1 MRKILA
7 EEKISQS
14 ERRNYRSSFGATLLF
29 SGVQVYQI
37 LVRIIR
43 SKFIALFIGPGGMG
57 ITSLL
62 RSTTDLI
69 SASTN
74 LGLKT
79 SGVKTVASA
88 NAEADTER
96 ISKTIA
102 VLRRLIVLTGLVGAA
117 ICAFLSPVWSRISFG
132 NNDYM
137 WSFVFVSAIILI
149 DQLNNGELVLLQG
162 MQQKKMLAQA
172 NIIGQ
177 TIGLVV
183 TIPLYY
189 FYGVAAIVW
198 VLVLSSLISFGVSRF
213 FTRKLNISETK
224 ISWRDTFYVGREMIK
239 LGIFL
244 SLQYLFAQA
253 SLYIIRNFI
262 SNWGSLDDVG
272 LYSAGTSIV
281 DGYLGLIFTAM
292 ATDYFPRL
300 AATHSNKEMNAA
312 VKGQAE
318 ISMLLFAPIV
328 VAFLVFLKP
337 IIVLLYSDRFLPIE
351 GMMYAAM
358 SATII
363 KALAWS
369 LSYTI
374 LAKGKPSYFF
384 FNELISM
391 LYSVPIRLLA
401 YNYWGLTGFGYAIV
415 FTYILYL
422 IQLILV
428 TKKLF
433 GTTVGKTEWSIC
445 GIACLFIG
453 IALLV
458 KLTFSVTVGY
468 LIGSLLLVATAIY
481 SFNELN
487 KRMDITDILKKR
499 LLTKNQE

>member
-1 MRKILA
+1 MAEGKIT
-7 EEKISQS
+7 QS
-14 ERRNYRSSFGATLLF
+14 ERSNYRSSFGATLLF
-29 SGVQVYQI
+29 SGVQIYQI
-37 LVRIIR
+37 IIRIVR
-43 SKFIALFIGPGGMG
+43 SKFIALFIGPLGMG

-88 NAEADTER
+88 KAEGDMER
-96 ISKTIA
+96 ISKTIT
-102 VLRRLIVLTGLVGAA
+102 VLRRLILLTGLVGAA
-117 ICAFLSPVWSRISFG
+117 ICAFFSPVWSKISFG

-137 WSFVFVSAIILI
+137 WSFVFVSVIILI

-162 MQQKKMLAQA
+162 MQQRRMLAKA

-198 VLVLSSLISFGVSRF
+198 VLVLSSVITFCVSRS
-213 FTRKLNISETK
+213 FTRKLIIPKAK
-224 ISWRDTFYVGREMIK
+224 ISWRETFDIGREMIK

-262 SNWGSLDDVG
+262 SNWGTLDDVG
-272 LYSAGTSIV
+272 LYGAGTSIV

-300 AATHSNKEMNAA
+300 AATHSNNEMNAA

-337 IIVLLYSDRFLPIE
+337 IIVLLYSNKFLPIE

-384 FNELISM
+384 LNELISM
-391 LYSVPIRLLA
+391 LYSVPIKLLA
-401 YNYWGLTGFGYAIV
+401 YKYWGLTGFGYAIV

-422 IQLILV
+422 IQLIIV

-433 GTTVGKTEWSIC
+433 GTTVGKTEWTIC
-445 GIACLFIG
+445 AVSCLCICM
-453 IALLV
+453 ALFAKVLCPV
-458 KLTFSVTVGY
+458 
-468 LIGSLLLVATAIY
+468 LIGYIVGSVLLIGTAIY
-481 SFNELN
+481 SYVELN
-487 KRMDITDILKKR
+487 KRMDITDIVKKKVISKKQ
-499 LLTKNQE
+499 TTI